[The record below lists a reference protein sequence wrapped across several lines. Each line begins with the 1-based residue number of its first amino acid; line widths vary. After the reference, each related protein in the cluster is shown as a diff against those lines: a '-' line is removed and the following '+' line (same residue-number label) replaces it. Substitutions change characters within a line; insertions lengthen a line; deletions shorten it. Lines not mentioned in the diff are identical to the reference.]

1 MNQTEKPQQ
10 KKDVI
15 IVGTG
20 IAGSLIAKLLTDHVF
35 DTDAK
40 KMIHRSE
47 TDDSKTYKELSIL
60 MYEGA

>member
-20 IAGSLIAKLLTDHVF
+20 IAGSLIAKLLN
-35 DTDAK
+35 
-40 KMIHRSE
+40 RSRF
-47 TDDSKTYKELSIL
+47 
-60 MYEGA
+60 

>member
-1 MNQTEKPQQ
+1 MSKINN

-35 DTDAK
+35 DSK
-40 KMIHRSE
+40 QGKMIHRADAKKS
-47 TDDSKTYKELSIL
+47 DDTRELSIHV
-60 MYEGA
+60 